1 MNKSFV
7 FLSFNAMRSLLVT
20 HDRYIGEAANTLL
33 SVYMSLCLPLSL
45 YLSVSLCLYFF
56 FSFCLLVKLCICFSV
71 CLSFCPSVCLSISPY
86 FTAEIADFLCLSN
99 ALYQQRYSSLGKD
112 TERMQR
118 PFVKPKRVANSQ
130 KLSKLRMEWKN
141 VLKRKEIEIRYDS

>member
-20 HDRYIGEAANTLL
+20 HDQYIGEAENTLL
-33 SVYMSLCLPLSL
+33 SVHMSLCLPLSL

-56 FSFCLLVKLCICFSV
+56 FSFCRLVKLCICFLV
-71 CLSFCPSVCLSISPY
+71 CVSVCLSISPY

-130 KLSKLRMEWKN
+130 KLSKQRMEWKN